1 MAVEINLKGKVA
13 LVTGGTRGIGKSI
26 VDQFLLAGAN
36 VLATGTNPTTID
48 KLNQE
53 NDNSSLKYLYNLCIL
68 HMNIHINLHLL
79 NHLNY

>member
-36 VLATGTNPTTID
+36 VLATGTNPATIN

-53 NDNSSLKYLYNLCIL
+53 NIKL
-68 HMNIHINLHLL
+68 NITLSVQIST
-79 NHLNY
+79 YMI